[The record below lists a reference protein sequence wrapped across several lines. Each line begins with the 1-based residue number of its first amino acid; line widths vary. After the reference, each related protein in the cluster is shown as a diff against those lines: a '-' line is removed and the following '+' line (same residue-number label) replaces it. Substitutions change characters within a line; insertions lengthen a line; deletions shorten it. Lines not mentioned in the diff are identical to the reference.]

1 MPQNQKYSPAD
12 ELPFDLTGSS
22 ETFEPGVTSPGIRLG
37 SVLGILRGTFSAFL
51 TRARRILRVL
61 SERTIVSLIY
71 LCGVSAVIFVF
82 GIFFF
87 VFREGAPFLQHGFNA
102 KEFFLSPDWYP
113 TSAMNKRYGILAQLV
128 GTGSVTLV
136 AMLVAV
142 PFSLGTGIF
151 IAEFCGKKTREVMK
165 ILVELLA
172 AIPSV
177 VWGFIGLMVMN
188 PLIIK
193 LTGAPVG
200 LNVLNAG
207 IIVGLMS
214 VPIIV
219 TIAED
224 AIRAVPDT
232 YIEAAEALG
241 ATRWQ
246 LVRKVI
252 LPAAKSGLLA
262 AVLLGVGR
270 AVGETMA
277 VLMCTGHSIN
287 IPFDGK
293 APFFHVL
300 ESVRTLTATI
310 AAEMGEAPRLEAN
323 ANGTYPPEALHY
335 QALFVIGIVLFA
347 ITFVINVT
355 ADLIVKGIRRKK

>member
-1 MPQNQKYSPAD
+1 M
-12 ELPFDLTGSS
+12 LHL
-22 ETFEPGVTSPGIRLG
+22 
-37 SVLGILRGTFSAFL
+37 
-51 TRARRILRVL
+51 L
-61 SERTIVSLIY
+61 SERTIVSLIFI
-71 LCGVSAVIFVF
+71 CGVSAVIFVF

-87 VFREGAPFLQHGFNA
+87 VFREGAPFLRHGFDA
-102 KEFFLSPDWYP
+102 GGFFLSADWFP
-113 TSAMNKRYGILAQLV
+113 TSVINKRYGILAQLA
-128 GTGSVTLV
+128 GTGTVTLV

-142 PFSLGTGIF
+142 PFSLGTAVF
-151 IAEFCGKKTREVMK
+151 IAEFCGRKTKEVLK
-165 ILVELLA
+165 ILVEFLA

-188 PLIIK
+188 PLIVK
-193 LTGAPVG
+193 LTGAPIG

-224 AIRAVPDT
+224 AIRAVPDA

-287 IPFDGK
+287 IPFDGT
-293 APFFHVL
+293 PPYFHVL
-300 ESVRTLTATI
+300 DSVRTLTATI
-310 AAEMGEAPRLEAN
+310 AAEMGEAPRLEAGPDG
-323 ANGTYPPEALHY
+323 AYPVEAKHY
-335 QALFVIGIVLFA
+335 QALFVIGIVLFV
-347 ITFVINVT
+347 ITFTINVT
-355 ADLIVKGIRRKK
+355 ADLIVKGIRKGK

>member
-1 MPQNQKYSPAD
+1 MTDNELDSAPRPAA
-12 ELPFDLTGSS
+12 PH
-22 ETFEPGVTSPGIRLG
+22 R
-37 SVLGILRGTFSAFL
+37 SVLR
-51 TRARRILRVL
+51 RVL
-61 SERTIVSLIY
+61 GLFGIVSERAIVAMIY
-71 LCGVSAVIFVF
+71 ICGVSAIIFVF

-87 VFREGAPFLQHGFNA
+87 VYREGAPFLWRDLDVR
-102 KEFFLSPDWYP
+102 EFFLSQEWYP
-113 TSAMNKRYGILAQLV
+113 TSASNKRYGILALLA
-128 GTGSVTLV
+128 GTASITVV
-136 AMLVAV
+136 SMLVAV
-142 PFSLGTGIF
+142 PFGLGTAIF
-151 IAEFCGKKTREVMK
+151 VAEFCGKKMREVLK
-165 ILVELLA
+165 IMIELLA

-177 VWGFIGLMVMN
+177 VWGFIGLAVMN
-188 PLIIK
+188 PLIVK
-193 LTGAPVG
+193 LTGAPIG

-219 TIAED
+219 SIAED

-246 LVRKVI
+246 RVHRVI

-277 VLMCTGHSIN
+277 VLMATGHSIN
-287 IPFDGK
+287 IPLDGS
-293 APFFHVL
+293 PPYFHVL

-310 AAEMGEAPRLEAN
+310 AAEMGEAPRLNPA
-323 ANGTYPPEALHY
+323 ANGIFPEESHHY
-335 QALFVIGIVLFA
+335 QVLFVVGMVLFA
-347 ITFVINVT
+347 LTFVINMT
-355 ADLIVKGIRRKK
+355 ADLVVKGIRKRG

>member
-1 MPQNQKYSPAD
+1 MQQIEKHTPED
-12 ELPFDLTGSS
+12 ELRGTSS
-22 ETFEPGVTSPGIRLG
+22 EIRLG
-37 SVLGILRGTFSAFL
+37 SASGVPRGTLGAFL
-51 TRARRILRVL
+51 TRVRHIRRVV
-61 SERTIVSLIY
+61 SERTIVCLIY
-71 LCGVSAVIFVF
+71 ICGVSAVIFVF

-87 VFREGAPFLQHGFNA
+87 VFREGAPFLEHGFKA

-113 TSAMNKRYGILAQLV
+113 TSASNKRYGILAQLV

-287 IPFDGK
+287 IPFDAK

-310 AAEMGEAPRLEAN
+310 AAEMGEAPRLDAN
-323 ANGTYPPEALHY
+323 ADGTYPPEALHY

>member
-1 MPQNQKYSPAD
+1 MRK
-12 ELPFDLTGSS
+12 
-22 ETFEPGVTSPGIRLG
+22 EPGEDHDVIDSDMGNVPGPAAPQRG
-37 SVLGILRGTFSAFL
+37 SALRRVLGFFGVA
-51 TRARRILRVL
+51 
-61 SERTIVSLIY
+61 SERTIVTLIY
-71 LCGVSAVIFVF
+71 LCGVSSIIFVF

-87 VFREGAPFLQHGFNA
+87 VYREGAPFLWQNLDL
-102 KEFFLSPDWYP
+102 KEFLLSQEWYP
-113 TSAMNKRYGILAQLV
+113 TSASHKRYGILALLA
-128 GTGSVTLV
+128 GTTSVTIV
-136 AMLVAV
+136 SMLVAV
-142 PFSLGTGIF
+142 PFGLGTAVF
-151 IAEFCGKKTREVMK
+151 VAKFCGKKTREALKVM
-165 ILVELLA
+165 VELLA

-188 PLIIK
+188 PLIVK
-193 LTGAPVG
+193 LTGAPIG

-219 TIAED
+219 SIAED

-246 LVRKVI
+246 VVHRVI

-277 VLMCTGHSIN
+277 VLMATGHSIN
-287 IPFDGK
+287 IPFDGNL
-293 APFFHVL
+293 PYFHVL

-310 AAEMGEAPRLEAN
+310 AAEMGEAPRLSPGPGGVYPVEAH
-323 ANGTYPPEALHY
+323 HY
-335 QALFVIGIVLFA
+335 QVLFVVGMVLFA
-347 ITFVINVT
+347 ITFVINMT
-355 ADLIVKGIRRKK
+355 ADLVVKGIRKRG